1 MKKFLLFA
9 LFTGFSLSAQEAASD
24 MKYRRSSLS
33 MVLIES
39 ENFPNKDAVMSS
51 WGNYPFPDK
60 YNKHN
65 VDTKSVNLDAI
76 KLTDS
81 ELLAAGFLKDTL
93 KNPLQLLKAAVKPVR
108 YLNSEQTIAVVLP
121 SENEE
126 YRLKIDKMIKE
137 SKLANK
143 LVASWF
149 NLKDG
154 KFDMSLIQE
163 RGSYNAS
170 QLEAGVA
177 SGQVGGIDKIL
188 GDAGEELIK
197 NTFITFTKLNF
208 VENEPIARAI
218 RDAAKVEVAKQLAGK
233 PQFLMDKAM
242 QGLDKVY
249 DKTKEGYSLW
259 SSTWLFKLNW
269 DETTANTFYSEI
281 WNTPS
286 KLGTSDLF
294 SLEFVNFQKNM
305 SLVTF
310 KLGETRSQEQ
320 IIDLALVRNV
330 DNAFAKLQK
339 ENDVFKP
346 KVPVLTTKPVTAQIG
361 MKEGIEG
368 GEKFEVLEFGVDD
381 KTGLTVYKKVGTVK
395 VDKKQVWDNR
405 YNAGQKP
412 EKEQLDKEGNPV
424 SATLFKGK
432 VPFGALLKQVK

>member
-1 MKKFLLFA
+1 MKKTLLLA
-9 LFTGFSLSAQEAASD
+9 LFTGFSLSAQEAPSD

-33 MVLIES
+33 MAIIES

-65 VDTKSVNLDAI
+65 IDLKSVNIDAI
-76 KLTDS
+76 KLSDK
-81 ELLAAGFLKDTL
+81 ELLEAGFLKDTL
-93 KNPLQLLKAAVKPVR
+93 KTTMQLLKASLKPLK
-108 YLNSEQTIAVVLP
+108 YLNAEQSSAVVLP
-121 SENEE
+121 TENEE
-126 YRLKIDKMIKE
+126 YTIKINKIIREK
-137 SKLANK
+137 KLANK

-149 NLKDG
+149 NLKDA

-170 QLEAGVA
+170 QLEAGVS
-177 SGQVGGIDKIL
+177 SGQVGGVNKIL

-197 NTFITFTKLNF
+197 NTFITFTKLKF
-208 VENEPIARAI
+208 VENEPAARAI
-218 RDAAKVEVAKQLAGK
+218 RDAAKAGVAKSLEGK
-233 PQFLMDKAM
+233 PQFLIDKSM
-242 QGLDKVY
+242 QALDKVY
-249 DKTKEGYSLW
+249 EKTKEGYSLW
-259 SSTWLFKLNW
+259 SNTWLFKLNW

-286 KLGTSDLF
+286 KLENSDLF
-294 SLEFVNFQKNM
+294 SLEFVNFQRNM

-310 KLGETRSQEQ
+310 KLGETRTQEQ

-346 KVPVLTTKPVTAQIG
+346 KVPVLTNKPVMAQIG
-361 MKEGIEG
+361 IKEGLEG
-368 GEKFEVLEFGVDD
+368 GEKFDVLEFGVDD

-412 EKEQLDKEGNPV
+412 EKEQLDKEGNLV